1 MTSTSPQIPTIEL
14 NDGHVIPQLG
24 FGTFQVP
31 PADTEKVVSDALE
44 AGYRHLDTAQMYGN
58 EEGVGRAIAASG
70 LRRDDLW
77 VTTKL
82 NNTFHERNAARE
94 ATERSLEAL
103 GGEIDLYLVHWPLA
117 MHADV
122 AGVWEVMEEMRAD
135 YAVRSIGVSNFHEP
149 HLARLAAAGL
159 STPTVDQVESNPYFV
174 NDEVRAA
181 CAERGIAVEAWS
193 PLAQG
198 SVFDDPQLRALAEQL
213 DKSVSQVVLRWTLQ
227 RGDIVFPKSSA
238 PERMRQNLDVFD
250 VELTDEQMASISAL
264 HNGTRSGPDP
274 DTFDWRG

>member
-1 MTSTSPQIPTIEL
+1 MSTSATRIPLITL
-14 NDGHVIPQLG
+14 NDGHEVPQLG

-31 PADTEKVVSDALE
+31 PEDTERVVSDALE

-58 EEGVGRAIAASG
+58 EEGVGRAVAASG
-70 LRRDDLW
+70 LAREDLW
-77 VTTKL
+77 ITTKL
-82 NNTFHERNAARE
+82 NNPFHERSAARE

-103 GGEIDLYLVHWPLA
+103 GGRIDLYLVHWPLA

-122 AGVWEVMEEMRAD
+122 ARVWEVMEEIRSD
-135 YAVRSIGVSNFHEP
+135 YPVDSIGVSNFHIP
-149 HLARLAAAGL
+149 HLDRLATAGL
-159 STPTVDQVESNPYFV
+159 TLPSVNQIEANPYFV

-198 SVFDDPQLRALAEQL
+198 AVFEDAQLQALAEQTGRT
-213 DKSVSQVVLRWTLQ
+213 VSQIVLRWTLQ

-238 PERMRQNLDVFD
+238 PERMRQNLDVLDF
-250 VELTDEQMASISAL
+250 ELTDEQMASISAL
-264 HNGTRSGPDP
+264 HDGTRSGPDP
-274 DTFDWRG
+274 DAFDWRG